1 MKGQL
6 IRKDPDAEKDWR
18 QEEKGMTEDKMIWW
32 HHRLSVYEFEQF
44 QEMAKNREAW
54 TTSVHG
60 SQRDKIEWLNNI
72 NERLKQ

>member
-32 HHRLSVYEFEQF
+32 HHQLSVYEFEQF

-54 TTSVHG
+54 TTAVHG